1 MRTDKYETRQRAAL
15 SATKRIIA
23 QRNRDNVSYRI
34 CEEHMAQ
41 PRTPPL
47 KTLMS
52 VASSISGNITAKR
65 GRRMPRITPSALL
78 CLPIICFLSVLLAA
92 SLIAAP
98 ADVELD
104 IAYGKDHPNQ
114 RLDLYLPPASKGFA
128 TVVFVHGGSLQ
139 TGDKRDDDYGKV
151 CPTFAAAGVACASIN
166 YRFLKDAPWPASAD
180 DTAAAFA
187 WTKRN
192 IASHNGD
199 PARIFLVG
207 HSSGARLVATIA
219 TDEQFAQRAGF
230 ALADIRGVV
239 VMGSIMRDQDFEDQI
254 TKAPPAK
261 ILSAF
266 ATDPEYRAY
275 GTPERYRE
283 SWPLHHIHTGIPP
296 VLFIIAEHEEINPPV
311 LASAQEFIA
320 AVTRVG
326 GHAYYKIVPGRHMD
340 EVRNLGAPGDL
351 IQPAILEFI
360 QRPDLR

>member
-1 MRTDKYETRQRAAL
+1 MRTDKDKTRPKAAL

-23 QRNRDNVSYRI
+23 QRNGDYVSYRI
-34 CEEHMAQ
+34 LEEQKAQ
-41 PRTPPL
+41 SRTPQL
-47 KTLMS
+47 KTLKS
-52 VASSISGNITAKR
+52 VASSISGNATAQR
-65 GRRMPRITPSALL
+65 GLQMLRITLSALL
-78 CLPIICFLSVLLAA
+78 RLPIICFLSVLLAA
-92 SLIAAP
+92 PLIAAP
-98 ADVELD
+98 VDLELD

-114 RLDLYLPPASKGFA
+114 RLDLYLPTASKGFA

-151 CPTFAAAGVACASIN
+151 CPTFVSAGVACASIN
-166 YRFLKDAPWPASAD
+166 YRFLQNAPWPASAD

-192 IASHNGD
+192 IASRNGD

-219 TDEQFAQRAGF
+219 SDEQFAQRAGF

-340 EVRNLGAPGDL
+340 EVHNLGAPGDL

-360 QRPDLR
+360 QRPDPR